1 MFKLL
6 PSYQI
11 IPPPIK
17 SGSAYYFISDAG
29 IRYEVR
35 FGRKQANIF
44 NTSIVFGVLNDEFEG
59 EEYSMTNRFEV
70 FRVMATIVGIVRIY
84 MRLHPKIICYEFTG
98 EPTEDELDKEGRI
111 RLSLYNRYIP
121 QVFDSSWRVE
131 RFANKTVVS
140 RKR

>member
-1 MFKLL
+1 MFRLL

-11 IPPPIK
+11 IPPPIE

-35 FGRKQANIF
+35 FGRKQNNIL

-84 MRLHPKIICYEFTG
+84 MHLHPKIICYEFTG

-140 RKR
+140 RMR